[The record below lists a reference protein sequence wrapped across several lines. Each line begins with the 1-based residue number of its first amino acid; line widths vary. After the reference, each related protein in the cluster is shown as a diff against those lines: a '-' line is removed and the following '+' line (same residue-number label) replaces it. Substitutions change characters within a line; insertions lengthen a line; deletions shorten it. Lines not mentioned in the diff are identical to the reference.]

1 MKFGR
6 SVSGSTCSRALGKID
21 LRILRCLAAA
31 KTYKMGTTRKVLR
44 FIELLSEEAEFCL

>member
-6 SVSGSTCSRALGKID
+6 SVSGSSRALGKID

-31 KTYKMGTTRKVLR
+31 KTSKMGTTRQVLIR
-44 FIELLSEEAEFCL
+44 LIELLSKEAEFCL